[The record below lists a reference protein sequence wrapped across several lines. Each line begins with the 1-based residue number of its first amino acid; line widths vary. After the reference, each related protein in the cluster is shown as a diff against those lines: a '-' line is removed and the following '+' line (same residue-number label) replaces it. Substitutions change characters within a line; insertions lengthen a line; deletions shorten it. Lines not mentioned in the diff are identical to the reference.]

1 MGVPAAVPSPKML
14 NIPQVPLPVKPG
26 VRLWKHSVLSS
37 EIPQVLHRREN
48 DVFLFFL
55 AARPLQHSYPEPL
68 VERSL
73 ALVDSV
79 EKGLPEQN
87 SFSNIPHE
95 GKHTPLYERSSP
107 INPGQAG
114 SPNHTEAAFFNASSA
129 SSSSENEESSGT
141 TAK

>member
-14 NIPQVPLPVKPG
+14 NIPQVPLPVKSG
-26 VRLWKHSVLSS
+26 VRLRDSVKHCRWFSSMRMTHVCFFPLS
-37 EIPQVLHRREN
+37 EV
-48 DVFLFFL
+48 
-55 AARPLQHSYPEPL
+55 QHSYPEPL
-68 VERSL
+68 VDRSL
-73 ALVDSV
+73 TLDSV
-79 EKGLPEQN
+79 ERAPVEQN
-87 SFSNIPHE
+87 TFNIPQE

-114 SPNHTEAAFFNASSA
+114 SPNHTESAFFNASST